1 MLMDNNYGKIDY
13 GTYKDDYVITAYELI
28 SNKWK
33 LKILKY
39 IKPHRPVRYGELLNY
54 VDGITKKVLTDNLKS
69 LEDDGLEYN
78 EGEKFYLNQ
87 TLEQIN
93 MDSLSSPQLKNPKN
107 IKLIN
112 IYITPKINEY
122 IIACINQFTILYS
135 IVEINIVDIN
145 IPIIVPDRNIN
156 IFL

>member
-1 MLMDNNYGKIDY
+1 MNNNYGKIDY

-69 LEDDGLEYN
+69 LEDDGLITRKVISEKPLRVEYSLT
-78 EGEKFYLNQ
+78 ETGLK
-87 TLEQIN
+87 LEPVIKELYN
-93 MDSLSSPQLKNPKN
+93 FGNYYKNKDN
-107 IKLIN
+107 IK
-112 IYITPKINEY
+112 
-122 IIACINQFTILYS
+122 TIS
-135 IVEINIVDIN
+135 EN
-145 IPIIVPDRNIN
+145 
-156 IFL
+156 